1 MSSPPYFLNL
11 VRYRREDV
19 AKVVIIYDNLRIV
32 RENLCQS
39 EKHPFRKAR
48 FMVSKRFLFL
58 AWQGAGGCGLG
69 SRAIHLRSILLRS
82 IFSKIFKGLQKN
94 FHFDEKSFSTK
105 RKFSLDIPKL

>member
-58 AWQGAGGCGLG
+58 PWQGAGDCLG
-69 SRAIHLRSILLRS
+69 SRVIAPPFHSTSLY
-82 IFSKIFKGLQKN
+82 IFKNFQGLAK
-94 FHFDEKSFSTK
+94 
-105 RKFSLDIPKL
+105 KFSL